1 MTDND
6 EWTSLPTIEKVQHSR
21 WNARVQGYTEALN
34 LFTTQDSE
42 DSPVFNEYVGLIK
55 KFVLDSNAI
64 AQEAALSSVLAFL
77 ENANVATRCA
87 PDVCCALVTKGLGAT
102 RAKTKDKAIECL
114 LQMVEIERHEVACE
128 ELLKGLSNK
137 NPKLVVGC
145 LQTLREILNLFG
157 PKVVPL
163 KPLTK
168 EFPRLFDDR
177 DENVRNETKNLVV
190 EFYRWFGQSNK
201 SLLTGLK
208 PVVVND
214 ITALLEQL
222 PTEKPVPQRFLKG
235 QQPKQ
240 TTSTGPSQGSAG
252 GITSVA
258 MVTDD
263 PVSLDDLIPAVEVLA
278 SIPKDYWTLI
288 TEKKWQDR
296 QSALESIDNLTNVPN
311 IAPGDFG
318 ELIKSLLHVLN
329 KDTNVVLTTLAAKIL
344 GQLANGLKKKYAPY
358 APQTVSACLAKLK
371 ERKASFIAVLRN
383 TLDAAVKSIPLDTV
397 ADDLVN
403 SLAHKTPG
411 VRAEVAL
418 FLSRFFGRSSPA
430 TLNKKLL
437 KTFTVA
443 LCETSKDTAG
453 DVRENSFAA
462 LGALMR
468 LVGPKQIEPF
478 LADLDA
484 IRLGKIKEYSEK
496 AVDGS
501 TAVGGTNASGA
512 ESRPGTAPSATGSK
526 PRRGAPPVQRPATAA
541 TKETS
546 ESGEATIT
554 ATTKSSASGPPKRKP
569 TVTKS
574 SKPNVIT
581 ETLLSDEQV
590 TQQAHELLGED
601 LVNMLSS
608 SDLKQRLEG
617 VTKIQERSQSV
628 GLATLPA
635 QVLCR
640 VITQKPGLKDTNLQ
654 VLRARL
660 ELLQQTIE
668 ANKSMSSTMVEVLVP
683 DLMEKIGDAKVGEA
697 VKSVLTALSER
708 AGFAVV
714 GTLLLK
720 SVFESKNPRNQAE
733 SLQWLAQSV
742 REFGMKLPPQEVP
755 PVLRTGLNATN
766 PAVRQ
771 ASLSLAGS
779 VHLYLGDPLRSL
791 LADEKPAVVTLLNA
805 EFDKNAGQKPPVP
818 TRGRLEKTGSEGQT
832 VADDGA
838 GDVDTVTE
846 ELDSEALF
854 ERVDIRPQITT
865 ELMSLLSNKNWKDRQ
880 QALSTIQNIL
890 NAAKHIEGSNGA
902 LQELLSA
909 IAKACGDAN
918 KNLSKFALV
927 LLDEFAKALPKS
939 DAAKYVR
946 FVEPAILLCLGDS
959 KPQVR
964 EAAYSAL
971 SAWQSRVP
979 FVAMLENDMLSDAL
993 KVENANL
1000 RADLLRWL
1008 TGALTCVPANSR
1020 KQLPPDLT
1028 ENLMPHVFA
1037 AMEDRNPDAR
1047 KQAQLALPQ
1056 LIRVLG
1062 WDGVSKAANRLKSTS
1077 KDTVMPHLEKAREAV
1092 ATELHPGDDSTKV
1105 AAKPKVVRGGGHK
1118 GPSTASSAP
1127 ADDTDDIDS
1136 SPTSASTAA
1145 GRPGKKKPDAKKTG
1159 NAATTT
1165 SKKPIPNDQAAVA
1178 APLQANRAAKSA
1190 RLTDEKKRKL
1200 LKWEF
1205 DAPTRDHVQ
1214 QLNQL
1219 FLASGA
1225 SPELHASLFHS
1236 DFKQHVKGLDQLSQF
1251 LDTPE
1256 GEEATAVNVDLILR
1270 WIVLRFFETNPVVV
1284 GRCLD
1289 YTTKLFSRLS
1299 EAGLNLTEHEAGAF
1313 LPYLILKAGD
1323 SKDAVRQSVRGLFRL
1338 VVNLYPPSRL
1348 FVFLSNG
1355 VKSKINKT
1363 RQECLDEMGS
1373 LIERFGVNVCQ
1384 PSVPVAL
1391 KAICQQIGDRDS
1403 GVRSAALNA
1412 LVSAYAIVGEQL
1424 WKIIG
1429 SLPDKDRTM
1438 LEERIKRAG
1447 RPPTASSMDTSESR
1461 VPPISSVRTKREP
1474 SEGRQPMDSVRM
1486 APKWAEPVSI
1496 AQQRARAMLSE
1507 LGDLSPEKAPNMPDL
1522 IQLDADISDLFKPIE
1537 VPALKTQARQPVLNA
1552 LLRTSPD
1559 TASAITMV
1567 VTAISSNDLLVSCH
1581 ALAELDMVLR
1591 DEKWYLLLNHVNQ
1604 ILMLITMQLKQV
1616 TARYFGDSSI
1626 SDDQLATLVRC
1637 HLATVE
1643 SLFKRPTLGRE
1654 ASRETLRE
1662 LIQSLLQVMLDE
1674 RTTRMP
1680 DGENV
1685 IRAINALCV
1694 NIIEAAN
1701 GTRVLSAL
1709 LRLLHES
1716 VSNGH
1721 FTHRFTQ
1728 SIMKS
1733 IWRITKGMDST
1744 VNNYAFDVILLDC
1757 HDFLKAF
1764 PSASWKTRKSDVPLR
1779 TVKTLLHV
1787 MCRYQGSSILNFLE
1801 SIPNSEDS
1809 ELEAYLNRTLKTLGT
1824 TSSITTHQRKPS
1836 GSDAR
1841 TKPMLPSAATRERLT
1856 EIFKKVGSKQPE
1868 QGLEELYDFT
1878 QMYPEVDLSVFLTKT
1893 SQFFQTYIRQALKNI
1908 AVERAR
1914 QTKSGSAAGD
1924 TDRSHMPPSGTP
1936 NGMQPGL
1943 VDTVRMDI
1951 LNEDP
1956 HSVDPKVFM
1965 NRLAQLRRELG
1976 LGGVSTTQVDESPGL
1991 LGVTNLDGCETG
2003 SPSHPALENTL
2014 RNMMNPGEPGS
2025 TDQTDQSEATQPDS
2039 RPTLSAQELLDIKRR
2054 LDRIKS
2060 GQPV

>member
-6 EWTSLPTIEKVQHSR
+6 EWTSLPTIEKVQHNR
-21 WNARVQGYTEALN
+21 WNARVQGYTEALK

-42 DSPVFNEYVGLIK
+42 DAPVFNEYVGLMK

-64 AQEAALSSVLAFL
+64 AQETALSSVLAFL
-77 ENANVATRCA
+77 ENANVATKWVLTHIQNNRFRCA
-87 PDVCCALVTKGLGAT
+87 PD
-102 RAKTKDKAIECL
+102 
-114 LQMVEIERHEVACE
+114 MVEIERHEVACE

-163 KPLTK
+163 KPLAK

-222 PTEKPVPQRFLKG
+222 PTEKPVPQRFLKS
-235 QQPKQ
+235 QQLKQ
-240 TTSTGPSQGSAG
+240 TTSIGSSQGSAG
-252 GITSVA
+252 GNASVA
-258 MVTDD
+258 MATDV
-263 PVSLDDLIPAVEVLA
+263 PVSLDDLVPAVEVLA
-278 SIPKDYWTLI
+278 NVPKDYWTLI

-296 QSALESIDNLTNVPN
+296 QSALESIDSLTNVPN

-358 APQTVSACLAKLK
+358 APQTVSACLVKLK

-383 TLDAAVKSIPLDTV
+383 TLDAAIKSIPLDTV
-397 ADDLVN
+397 ADDLIA

-430 TLNKKLL
+430 ALNKKLL

-496 AVDGS
+496 VADGSAAVD
-501 TAVGGTNASGA
+501 GTNASDG
-512 ESRPGTAPSATGSK
+512 
-526 PRRGAPPVQRPATAA
+526 
-541 TKETS
+541 
-546 ESGEATIT
+546 
-554 ATTKSSASGPPKRKP
+554 
-569 TVTKS
+569 
-574 SKPNVIT
+574 NLH
-581 ETLLSDEQV
+581 LL
-590 TQQAHELLGED
+590 AI
-601 LVNMLSS
+601 N
-608 SDLKQRLEG
+608 
-617 VTKIQERSQSV
+617 
-628 GLATLPA
+628 
-635 QVLCR
+635 
-640 VITQKPGLKDTNLQ
+640 

-668 ANKSMSSTMVEVLVP
+668 ANKSMSSTMVELLVP
-683 DLMEKIGDAKVGEA
+683 DLMEKIGDAKVGEN

-720 SVFESKNPRNQAE
+720 SLFESKNPRNQAE
-733 SLQWLAQSV
+733 SLQWLAQSI

-779 VHLYLGDPLRSL
+779 VHLYLGDPLRNI
-791 LADEKPAVVTLLNA
+791 LADEKPAVVALLNA
-805 EFDKNAGQKPPVP
+805 EFEKNAGQKPPVP
-818 TRGRLEKTGSEGQT
+818 TRGRLEKTESEGQT
-832 VADDGA
+832 VVDDGG
-838 GDVDTVTE
+838 GDIDTVTE

-854 ERVDIRPQITT
+854 ERVDIRPQITA
-865 ELMSLLSNKNWKDRQ
+865 ELMSLLSTKNWKDRQ

-890 NAAKHIEGSNGA
+890 NSAKHIEGSNGA

-939 DAAKYVR
+939 DATKYVR

-979 FVAMLENDMLSDAL
+979 FVAMVENDMLSDAL

-1008 TGALTCVPANSR
+1008 TGALTCVPSNSR

-1092 ATELHPGDDSTKV
+1092 AAELHPGDDSTNAV
-1105 AAKPKVVRGGGHK
+1105 TKPKAIRGGGHK

-1127 ADDTDDIDS
+1127 TDDTDDIDS
-1136 SPTSASTAA
+1136 SPTSASTAT
-1145 GRPGKKKPDAKKTG
+1145 GRPGKKKPDAKKAG
-1159 NAATTT
+1159 NAAATA
-1165 SKKPIPNDQAAVA
+1165 SQKPIPNDQAAVA

-1190 RLTDEKKRKL
+1190 RLADEKKRKL

-1236 DFKQHVKGLDQLSQF
+1236 DFKQHIKGLDQLSQF

-1299 EAGLNLTEHEAGAF
+1299 EAGLTLTEHEAGAF

-1323 SKDAVRQSVRGLFRL
+1323 SKEVVRQSVRGLFKL

-1355 VKSKINKT
+1355 VKSKVNKT
-1363 RQECLDEMGS
+1363 RQECLDEMSS

-1391 KAICQQIGDRDS
+1391 KAICQQISDRDS

-1447 RPPTASSMDTSESR
+1447 RPTTASSMDTSESR
-1461 VPPISSVRTKREP
+1461 MPPVSSARTKREP
-1474 SEGRQPMDSVRM
+1474 SESRQPMDSVRV

-1537 VPALKTQARQPVLNA
+1537 VPALNVVLSMHNLICISVDRLLATFCPIGYKQRQKEL
-1552 LLRTSPD
+1552 
-1559 TASAITMV
+1559 I
-1567 VTAISSNDLLVSCH
+1567 VSYYT
-1581 ALAELDMVLR
+1581 
-1591 DEKWYLLLNHVNQ
+1591 YLLLMTI
-1604 ILMLITMQLKQV
+1604 ILCVPVFFNRRYQDQLCLWNYATDDPGLPIV
-1616 TARYFGDSSI
+1616 SSI
-1626 SDDQLATLVRC
+1626 HSYVWLVFEYVLPAVLTVGIHSLIVWRIVRNRNQACCSTQSDDQTEIQMRRLVGTTVLYSLVCALFQLPDALAY
-1637 HLATVE
+1637 
-1643 SLFKRPTLGRE
+1643 LFERMQIGSYDPGSVMHQARLMSITIAYCVNPCILILLNRP
-1654 ASRETLRE
+1654 LRE
-1662 LIQSLLQVMLDE
+1662 LAKQQFVTCATCPHL
-1674 RTTRMP
+1674 
-1680 DGENV
+1680 
-1685 IRAINALCV
+1685 
-1694 NIIEAAN
+1694 
-1701 GTRVLSAL
+1701 
-1709 LRLLHES
+1709 
-1716 VSNGH
+1716 
-1721 FTHRFTQ
+1721 
-1728 SIMKS
+1728 K
-1733 IWRITKGMDST
+1733 W
-1744 VNNYAFDVILLDC
+1744 
-1757 HDFLKAF
+1757 LKA
-1764 PSASWKTRKSDVPLR
+1764 
-1779 TVKTLLHV
+1779 
-1787 MCRYQGSSILNFLE
+1787 
-1801 SIPNSEDS
+1801 
-1809 ELEAYLNRTLKTLGT
+1809 
-1824 TSSITTHQRKPS
+1824 
-1836 GSDAR
+1836 
-1841 TKPMLPSAATRERLT
+1841 
-1856 EIFKKVGSKQPE
+1856 
-1868 QGLEELYDFT
+1868 
-1878 QMYPEVDLSVFLTKT
+1878 
-1893 SQFFQTYIRQALKNI
+1893 
-1908 AVERAR
+1908 
-1914 QTKSGSAAGD
+1914 AG
-1924 TDRSHMPPSGTP
+1924 RP
-1936 NGMQPGL
+1936 
-1943 VDTVRMDI
+1943 
-1951 LNEDP
+1951 
-1956 HSVDPKVFM
+1956 
-1965 NRLAQLRRELG
+1965 A
-1976 LGGVSTTQVDESPGL
+1976 
-1991 LGVTNLDGCETG
+1991 ET
-2003 SPSHPALENTL
+2003 
-2014 RNMMNPGEPGS
+2014 
-2025 TDQTDQSEATQPDS
+2025 
-2039 RPTLSAQELLDIKRR
+2039 
-2054 LDRIKS
+2054 
-2060 GQPV
+2060 